1 MSSAAATSVT
11 LLALMCVAS
20 GFAAAPVA
28 SESLGTQPGA
38 ASVSIHVSGN
48 RTFYWAGRRLRYLVV
63 TQDPLS
69 GDSLHGSLPSEYTA
83 VYAGSVSGSGP
94 TPAAFFASGGISRSV
109 DRGRALVKS
118 ADCLLCH
125 TVDESGVIPNLTLI
139 GAQAR
144 DKPTERARLEKIIS
158 TGSTTAV
165 GGIQMPAHPNLS
177 SAEVGDLADYIV
189 SLRAENENPR
199 LMPGRGELR
208 LSGAGLA
215 QPPIWRQQRSYVLAA
230 AYDRGGIRATTRPT
244 ATAELRLREPLL
256 FASEADDTSGTRIRD
271 LASLGRI
278 AVAEHAGAYVA
289 FFDVDLTG
297 IATVYVLLAQ
307 DSKPQL
313 RNAGRLVL
321 RLDGTDG
328 REAGEAVIDDNTGIR
343 SLARVAIS
351 LDRTEGFHRLFLVT
365 EDSATH
371 KSYASLA
378 AIEFLPA
385 GTDDL

>member
-1 MSSAAATSVT
+1 
-11 LLALMCVAS
+11 
-20 GFAAAPVA
+20 
-28 SESLGTQPGA
+28 
-38 ASVSIHVSGN
+38 
-48 RTFYWAGRRLRYLVV
+48 
-63 TQDPLS
+63 
-69 GDSLHGSLPSEYTA
+69 
-83 VYAGSVSGSGP
+83 
-94 TPAAFFASGGISRSV
+94 
-109 DRGRALVKS
+109 
-118 ADCLLCH
+118 
-125 TVDESGVIPNLTLI
+125 
-139 GAQAR
+139 
-144 DKPTERARLEKIIS
+144 
-158 TGSTTAV
+158 
-165 GGIQMPAHPNLS
+165 
-177 SAEVGDLADYIV
+177 
-189 SLRAENENPR
+189 
-199 LMPGRGELR
+199 MPGRGELR